1 MNRMRVLA
9 FALTVAAMPVVSQ
22 RAEAT
27 VITQSCE
34 FQLEGWCDINQTDGG
49 VTIHRARVTTTE
61 AGIRSIS
68 ANNVLNDEYLK
79 RIAVQIEY
87 TNEGSRKYKSYI
99 KVHWHDSDGEAID
112 GFGDEEGLEANKTR
126 GMIKRS
132 IGALKYGLTKAKTL
146 VIDVNLNP

>member
-1 MNRMRVLA
+1 MSTLAAVVVL
-9 FALTVAAMPVVSQ
+9 SD

-27 VITQSCE
+27 VLTQKCD
-34 FQLEGWCDINQTDGG
+34 FQLETWCDINQTDGA

-87 TNEGSRKYKSYI
+87 TNEGGRKYKSFI

-112 GFGDEEGLEANKTR
+112 GFGDEEGLEANKAR
-126 GMIKRS
+126 GMVKRS
-132 IGALKYGLTKAKTL
+132 IGALKYGLTRAKTL
-146 VIDVNLNP
+146 VVEVNLNP